1 MRNDSR
7 LRQQLLCLLTST
19 QNTNVKQRAKG
30 AKMLSQTERKYKVRR
45 SRRILRKQICIK
57 TMKLR
62 GLLGLFGDGLQSTK
76 YYWFRNTDLLS
87 GSSSV
92 ELTPALFRPAEPN
105 DGTLKCVITGVNP
118 VHTKIIHVSR
128 PHAISCFGS

>member
-1 MRNDSR
+1 
-7 LRQQLLCLLTST
+7 
-19 QNTNVKQRAKG
+19 
-30 AKMLSQTERKYKVRR
+30 MLSQTEWKYKVRR
-45 SRRILRKQICIK
+45 SRRILRKQICINN
-57 TMKLR
+57 MKLR

-92 ELTPALFRPAEPN
+92 ELTPALFCPA
-105 DGTLKCVITGVNP
+105 GTLKCVITGVNP
-118 VHTKIIHVSR
+118 VRTKTIHVSR